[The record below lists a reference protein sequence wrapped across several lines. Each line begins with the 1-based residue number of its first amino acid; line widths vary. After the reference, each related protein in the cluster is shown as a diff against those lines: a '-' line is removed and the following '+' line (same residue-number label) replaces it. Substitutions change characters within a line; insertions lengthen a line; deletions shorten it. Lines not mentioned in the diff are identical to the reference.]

1 MNGKREPTSESVV
14 TAGEMAPGARPALG
28 GRAKALPDRKVWAV
42 NPRAA
47 DCKKSRRVLRD
58 ACALLPRIRFP
69 PKSKLIPGKSA
80 TASEDT
86 PIQVLVGGWRP
97 GKNSLSTPPSEFASA
112 GLWFTT

>member
-14 TAGEMAPGARPALG
+14 TAGEMAPVARPALC

-69 PKSKLIPGKSA
+69 PKSKLIPGLLQLQSQ
-80 TASEDT
+80 SESLRRPAKT
-86 PIQVLVGGWRP
+86 PQSRYSWAGGDQERIP
-97 GKNSLSTPPSEFASA
+97 
-112 GLWFTT
+112 